1 MFAVSDILIGIAI
14 FILAL
19 VYANLFEYVM
29 HRWLMHR
36 LRGFV
41 KRDHMLHHSVFRGD
55 EHYQVLRSEDRDFI
69 LFEWWQAPVIIGS
82 HMPALWGIGLLI
94 GWPVM
99 WPSAL
104 ALAAYFAAYEYL
116 HWCMHNP
123 IGRLVERTALFRY
136 LDANHKLHHGRP
148 RINFNVVCPLADLLF
163 GTLRRSTLAPRREH
177 PVEAAS

>member
-1 MFAVSDILIGIAI
+1 MFDVSGVLIGIAI

-36 LRGFV
+36 LPGFV

-55 EHYQVLRSEDRDFI
+55 RHYRVLRSEDREFI
-69 LFEWWQAPVIIGS
+69 LFEWWQAPVIIGG
-82 HMPALWGIGLLI
+82 HLPALWGIGILI
-94 GWPVM
+94 GWPVI

-123 IGRLVERTALFRY
+123 VGRMVERTAFFRY
-136 LDANHKLHHGRP
+136 LNRNHKLHHGRP
-148 RINFNVVCPLADLLF
+148 RTNFNVVCPLADFLF
-163 GTLRRSTLAPRREH
+163 GTLRRSMPPTPGEL
-177 PVEAAS
+177 PVASPS